1 MFISLKRYEREK
13 QDLIGASSRL
23 TDAILKSTA
32 QGIFLIDARGRIQP
46 QVSNSLATLFRRT
59 DFSNLTFEKL
69 IAPIVSAKTMSAARS
84 HIARLLE
91 TSPRTAA
98 GEDSNPLQDVAVKL
112 ANPDGTSET
121 AHFAFDFKA
130 VNEANEPPAWLVRVT
145 DITARVEQNRE
156 LEDLRE
162 RMRTLAEI
170 LRSVL
175 QTGGA
180 RFAAFLQ
187 RADASMK
194 TINAVLKKPAR
205 EADAFRGKLEETL
218 EEVDRLRRDAAAFK
232 LSALEAATRR
242 FEDSLQD
249 LRTRGALSGGDFLP
263 LAVKLD
269 HLFGQFALIRQLVAQ
284 AGPIAESDAGP
295 QTPMTDNG
303 TQIIE
308 APKFTAQMAAEAAEQ
323 FTAPAPA
330 APQAPVAPQMAR
342 ETARAGS
349 LDSTLAGL
357 TELVAQEHQK
367 NVVLDCK
374 GIDLVP
380 PRYQSTIKN
389 VAIQLIRNA
398 VMHGIESPA
407 ARSASGKRAQGTLS
421 LEFKVLADSSF
432 ELHFQDDGCG
442 LDPDKVRATAVAR
455 GLLPEETAARLRDRQ
470 AIKLIFK
477 SGYTTLAQAP
487 GEPAHG
493 TGMALVR
500 RYVHDAGGKIA
511 LASLLGHETR
521 FKVTLPPVD
530 TVAAPAPSE
539 TAHPASAPAA
549 SADAAP
555 ADAYAAAADTPANSA
570 PPAAL
575 ALGAQPTADPL
586 AADAPPTDAKVA

>member
-1 MFISLKRYEREK
+1 MFITRKRHEREK

-32 QGIFLIDARGRIQP
+32 QGIFLLDGKGRIQP
-46 QVSNSLATLFRRT
+46 QVSNSLAALFRRA
-59 DFSNLTFEKL
+59 DFSNLTFERL
-69 IAPIVSAKTMSAARS
+69 IGPIVSAKTLSAARN
-84 HIARLLE
+84 HIAKLLDG
-91 TSPRTAA
+91 TPKSA
-98 GEDSNPLQDVAVKL
+98 GSEDSNPLQDVEVKL

-121 AHFAFDFKA
+121 AHFQFEINA
-130 VNEANEPPAWLVRVT
+130 VNEAEETPVWLVRVT
-145 DITARVEQNRE
+145 DITARVQQNRE

-170 LRSVL
+170 LRGVL

-180 RFAAFLQ
+180 RFAAFLH

-194 TINAVLKKPAR
+194 TINTVLKKPAR

-232 LSALEAATRR
+232 LTALEAATRR

-249 LRTRGALSGGDFLP
+249 LRTRGALSGSDFLP

-284 AGPIAESDAGP
+284 AGPIAESDSTP

-308 APKFTAQMAAEAAEQ
+308 APKFTAQMAEQAAEQ
-323 FTAPAPA
+323 SAAPAEELTVHR
-330 APQAPVAPQMAR
+330 APVARRTPR
-342 ETARAGS
+342 EVARAGS
-349 LDSTLAGL
+349 LDSTLTGL
-357 TELVAQEHQK
+357 TELVAQEHNK
-367 NVVLDCK
+367 TVALECK
-374 GIDLVP
+374 GMHLVP

-389 VAIQLIRNA
+389 VSIQLIRNA

-407 ARSASGKRAQGTLS
+407 TRQAAGKRPKGTLN
-421 LEFKVLADSSF
+421 LEFRALPDDSF

-455 GLLPEETAARLRDRQ
+455 GLITEEAAARLRDRQ

-477 SGYTTLAQAP
+477 SGYSTLPQVP

-493 TGMALVR
+493 TGMSLVR
-500 RYVHDAGGKIA
+500 RYVHEAGGKIA

-521 FKVTLPPVD
+521 FKLTLPPLAA
-530 TVAAPAPSE
+530 AAPTSAASGDDP
-539 TAHPASAPAA
+539 TASAPPI
-549 SADAAP
+549 SSTPPP
-555 ADAYAAAADTPANSA
+555 ANSPAAAALPNA
-570 PPAAL
+570 PPAAD
-575 ALGAQPTADPL
+575 ATA
-586 AADAPPTDAKVA
+586 DAKVA